1 MVYREFLF
9 IILGRFLKQQLVDRE
24 NQVSSALEEILEE
37 RRVCILTDQVFAVI
51 ENIQCIEFE
60 NPVSRNIFSIEEAR
74 RSQLFV
80 FSLSEST
87 FDQIINL
94 FGKWILRNRTIGYQ
108 LDIAMHKGQIG
119 FVVDGCDR

>member
-1 MVYREFLF
+1 MVYRELLF

-37 RRVCILTDQVFAVI
+37 RRVCILFNDVTVF
-51 ENIQCIEFE
+51 ENLDRIEFQDS
-60 NPVSRNIFSIEEAR
+60 VSRNIFSIEEAR
-74 RSQLFV
+74 RSHLFV

-119 FVVDGCDR
+119 FVVDGCDG